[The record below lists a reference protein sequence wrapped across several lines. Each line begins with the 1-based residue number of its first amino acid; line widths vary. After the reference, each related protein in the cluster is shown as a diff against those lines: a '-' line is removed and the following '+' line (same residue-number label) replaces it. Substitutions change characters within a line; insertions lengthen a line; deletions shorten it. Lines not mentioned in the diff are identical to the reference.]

1 MVWRGDEVTVAEG
14 SDPAQRGTGMLNPA
28 GDGAQAPSVV
38 WPWAWLKRRL
48 ANRPDS
54 EHEQSTLRVIIVG
67 LVFAYFVYSA
77 HDPDSQGA
85 EALSGVVISGAALA
99 SALLL
104 FVSVVIWPGRVIS
117 RRLLGMLV
125 DLGATSYCLYMA
137 GEVGAPLLGVYLWVT
152 MGNGFRYGVKYL
164 FAATVLSIVGFSSV
178 IVFSDFWASHAVFSA
193 SLLIVL
199 AVIPLYMSTLLRKL
213 NDAIS
218 RAEEAN
224 QAKTR
229 FLANMSHELRTP
241 LNGVIGM
248 SDLLMDTEL
257 NREQRDVAQT
267 ILASARTLLDLIE
280 KILDISKIEAGKLS
294 LETIDFDL
302 HRLVNNTAMMF
313 EPQAQK
319 KGIVLAT
326 RIAPET
332 PYRLRGDPVH
342 VRQVLINLV
351 SNAIKFTHEGRVDIR
366 VEPVSVSDGQ
376 ARILFAII
384 DSGIG
389 IGEEAQAR
397 IFESFTQADAT
408 MTRRFGGTG
417 LGTTIAKQLVGLM
430 GGRIGLRSVEGRG
443 TTFWFELPLQVQAE
457 ADRQEETP
465 RDLSRSRVLCL
476 TGEET
481 AGTICSYVD
490 GWQLSCDH
498 VASTARA
505 FSLLMR
511 ASERDAPYHVA
522 VVERRFL
529 DMRPEQFVGAVRAD
543 RSLRQLSLILID
555 SAGDEASGDSAL
567 QAGYSSVV
575 QAPLDK
581 TLFFNAL
588 HAART
593 EHEGGEN
600 VVSLAD
606 HYRQRSAAHYLRI
619 LVAEDNLTNQ
629 KVLKAILERVGHVVS
644 LTGDGEEALDLLERA
659 DGAIDLV
666 ILDMNMPGLGGLD
679 VLKVYR
685 FMDTGATVPVIILT
699 ADATAEA
706 MAACKEAGADAYLT
720 KPVDARRLLE
730 TVAELQPSREP
741 AVAPPERARAQ
752 PVSPAGRMEVQPRP
766 SVHVDEHAL
775 ENLCQLGAGMDF
787 IKELVEGFAR
797 DGERIMDELDEAVVE
812 QDYPRFRDA
821 VHGLKGSAGELGG
834 VQLVRLCIEAEGLK
848 PYQLASPEL
857 RGMADKIKQN
867 FSSTCVALTQY
878 LERQRDAVT

>member
-1 MVWRGDEVTVAEG
+1 VAEG
-14 SDPAQRGTGMLNPA
+14 SDPTQRSAGTLSPA
-28 GDGAQAPSVV
+28 VGGAEAPLLVS
-38 WPWAWLKRRL
+38 AWGGLKRRL

-54 EHEQSTLRVIIVG
+54 EHEQAILRVIIVG

-77 HDPDSQGA
+77 HDSPSQGT
-85 EALSGVVISGAALA
+85 EALSGVLISGAALTFA
-99 SALLL
+99 SIL
-104 FVSVVIWPGRVIS
+104 FASVVIWPGRVIS
-117 RRLLGMLV
+117 RRLLGMLA
-125 DLGATSYCLYMA
+125 DLGATSYCMYMA
-137 GEVGAPLLGVYLWVT
+137 GEVGAPLIGVYLWVT
-152 MGNGFRYGVKYL
+152 MGNGFRYGVKYVL
-164 FAATVLSIVGFSSV
+164 AATVVSIIGFSAV
-178 IVFSDFWASHAVFSA
+178 IVFSAFWASHAVFSA
-193 SLLIVL
+193 SILIVL
-199 AVIPLYMSTLLRKL
+199 AVIPVYMAALLRKL

-267 ILASARTLLDLIE
+267 ILASAHTLLDLIE
-280 KILDISKIEAGKLS
+280 NILDISKIEAGKLS

-302 HRLVNNTAMMF
+302 HRLVNSTAMMF
-313 EPQAQK
+313 EPQAHK

-366 VEPVSVSDGQ
+366 VEPLSVGDGQ

-389 IGEEAQAR
+389 IGEEAQVR
-397 IFESFTQADAT
+397 IFESFTQADAS

-417 LGTTIAKQLVGLM
+417 LGTTIAKQLVELM
-430 GGRIGLRSVEGRG
+430 GGRIGLRSVEGQG
-443 TTFWFELPLQVQAE
+443 TTFWFEVPLHVQQA
-457 ADRQEETP
+457 AGDRMGETP
-465 RDLSRSRVLCL
+465 RDLSHTRVLCL
-476 TGEET
+476 TGEDA
-481 AGTICSYVD
+481 AGTILGYLD
-490 GWQLSCDH
+490 GWQVSCDH
-498 VASTARA
+498 VVSTARA
-505 FSLLMR
+505 FSLLVR
-511 ASERDAPYHVA
+511 ASERDAPFHVA

-529 DMRPEQFVGAVRAD
+529 DMGPAQFVGAVRAD
-543 RSLRQLSLILID
+543 RSLRKHSLILID
-555 SAGDEASGDSAL
+555 AAGDEAFDDDAL
-567 QAGYSSVV
+567 RAGYSSVV
-575 QAPLDK
+575 HAPLDK

-593 EHEGGEN
+593 EHESGEN

-606 HYRQRSAAHYLRI
+606 HYRQRSAVNHLRI

-629 KVLKAILERVGHVVS
+629 KVLKAILERVGHEVS
-644 LTGDGEEALDLLERA
+644 LTGDGEEALDLLEKG
-659 DGAIDLV
+659 DGAFDLL

-730 TVAELQPSREP
+730 TVAGLRPKREP
-741 AVAPPERARAQ
+741 MVAAPELLRAQ
-752 PVSPAGRMEVQPRP
+752 PLSPVGRVEVQPRP

-775 ENLCQLGAGMDF
+775 KNLCQLGAGVDF
-787 IKELVEGFAR
+787 IKELVEGFSR
-797 DGERIMDELDEAVVE
+797 DGERTMDELEAAVFE
-812 QDYPRFRDA
+812 EDYPRFRDA

-848 PYQLASPEL
+848 PYQLGSPEL
-857 RGMADKIKQN
+857 RAMADKIKQTFN
-867 FSSTCVALTQY
+867 STCVALTQY
-878 LERQRDAVT
+878 LDRQRNAMT